1 MGLSYDDEDSLRESV
16 ESLNFNNPPSDP
28 DSLQGVGSS
37 SSMPAEEGNEDDPN
51 IILEVP
57 RVAEGSSSGQERN
70 HDEDD
75 PNIILE
81 VPRVAEGSSSSG
93 QERSEY

>member
-1 MGLSYDDEDSLRESV
+1 MGLSYYDEESLKEFV
-16 ESLNFNNPPSDP
+16 GSLNFNNPPSDP

-37 SSMPAEEGNEDDPN
+37 GSMPAEEGNDSEDDPN

-57 RVAEGSSSGQERN
+57 RVAEGSSG
-70 HDEDD
+70 
-75 PNIILE
+75 
-81 VPRVAEGSSSSG
+81 G